1 MKTDR
6 QMTAYSDNPVENERI
21 MGQETLRAPIY
32 PDLRGQYE
40 LTCGLE

>member
-6 QMTAYSDNPVENERI
+6 QMTAYSDNQVEDERM
-21 MGQETLRAPIY
+21 MGREILIAPIY